1 MKITSKFF
9 TKLAAS
15 FLIGTAG
22 IMFMSCGSK
31 ISGTYSMEVLGIKS
45 SFSFKGGNKVV
56 LNSSAFGKMNG
67 TYEFNE
73 EENTISVTLEN
84 GETHEFVYD
93 SKNKTIQ
100 EDMLVYTKN

>member
-31 ISGTYSMEVLGIKS
+31 ISGTYSMDVLGIKS

>member
-15 FLIGTAG
+15 LLIGTAG

-56 LNSSAFGKMNG
+56 VDSSAFGKMNG

>member
-15 FLIGTAG
+15 LLIGTAG

-67 TYEFNE
+67 TYEFNK
-73 EENTISVTLEN
+73 EENTISVKLEN